1 MASKKESSSFN
12 RRLADIAAHFEESMR
27 PGPAKAPKQPKSGLS
42 EVFGNLRELFT
53 QGVTGEDLKDLVR
66 RDARDAFH
74 FYTRE
79 IDFAALRALPWY
91 RRCPA
96 MAWKVFLALAHRLT
110 PARRIAFVAA
120 TLFFLLGWIQFLTF
134 NAGSAQDPRSSG
146 ALFLFLAFAL
156 WVPLLLMELRDKLD
170 LKRDLE
176 IAREIQFG
184 LVPAGPLH
192 RNSVSIHCFM
202 RPANTVGGDYYDMI
216 DLDGDRIAA
225 VVADVAGKGMPA
237 ALLMALLQG
246 SLRTLLAAG
255 HRGADLMTKLNVYL
269 WSSIP
274 DNSLITLFYGELDTR
289 TGDLFYVNAGHNA
302 PILLRQAAPLERL
315 PATALVLGIDP
326 ESSFESGQV
335 RIDSGERLLLYTD
348 GISEAFNP
356 KEEEY
361 GEERVVAFLQ
371 AHTGMASAEL
381 IQELVKDVLRFCGA
395 ERVRDDMTLMV
406 IARETTA
413 GDAPHSNPICG
424 G

>member
-1 MASKKESSSFN
+1 VASKKESSSFS
-12 RRLADIAAHFEESMR
+12 RRLADIVAHFEETMR
-27 PGPAKAPKQPKSGLS
+27 PGPAQGPKPPKSGLS
-42 EVFGNLRELFT
+42 EVLDDLRELFT

-66 RDARDAFH
+66 RDAREAFH

-91 RRCPA
+91 RHYPA
-96 MAWKVFLALAHRLT
+96 LAWKVFLALAHRLT
-110 PARRIAFVAA
+110 PARRIAFAAA
-120 TLFFLLGWIQFLTF
+120 TLFFLLGWIQFLILRGDS
-134 NAGSAQDPRSSG
+134 AGDSRSSG
-146 ALFLFLAFAL
+146 AFFLFLAFAL

-192 RNSVSIHCFM
+192 RNSVDIHCFM

-216 DLDGDRIAA
+216 DLEGDRIAV

-255 HRGADLMTKLNVYL
+255 HRSADLMTKLNVYL

-302 PILLRQAAPLERL
+302 PMLLRQAGPLERL

-326 ESSFESGQV
+326 ESGFESGHVQ
-335 RIDSGERLLLYTD
+335 IGSGERLLLYTD
-348 GISEAFNP
+348 GIPEAFDP

-361 GEERVVAFLQ
+361 GEERLAAFLQ
-371 AHTGMASAEL
+371 ARTITPSAEL
-381 IQELVKDVLRFCGA
+381 IQELMKDVLRFCGA
-395 ERVRDDMTLMV
+395 ARVRDDMTLML

-413 GDAPHSNPICG
+413 GDAHPG
-424 G
+424 